1 MKDKQR
7 RARAAREMAGYTV
20 AEVARLLGKSIST
33 IHAWEAD
40 NGACP
45 RDLDDLISLCRLYGI
60 TTDWYLEGREP
71 IFRNDA
77 PAGRNPEFEAI
88 HHGVRCLNRQQRRAI
103 VHLLTILGGEDVHIP

>member
-45 RDLDDLISLCRLYGI
+45 RNLDDLISLCRLYALLPTGI
-60 TTDWYLEGREP
+60 WKAGNLFSATTLPLVETQNLKRSIMES
-71 IFRNDA
+71 DA
-77 PAGRNPEFEAI
+77 SIISR
-88 HHGVRCLNRQQRRAI
+88 
-103 VHLLTILGGEDVHIP
+103 GEQ